1 MSGHSKWAN
10 IKNQKAATDAKR
22 GKSFSKLISLIT
34 AAAKSGP
41 DLESN
46 PKLRMLVDKAKG
58 ANMPQDNIER
68 AIKRG
73 SGIGSEG
80 IEMDETIYEAYGPGG
95 SAVLIKT
102 ITDNKNRALGSVKQT
117 LNKYNAKLASPG
129 SVLYLFKEKGY
140 LVVSLNLWNDNLELK
155 AIENGTDD
163 IVKDDENVILYTA
176 PDKLSNLISAIQNDI
191 PIIES
196 NIAYVADT
204 KIDMDSENDYKAFTD
219 FIEALEDNDDVAE
232 VFHNVLV

>member
-34 AAAKSGP
+34 AAAKGGP

-46 PKLRMLVDKAKG
+46 PKLRMFVDKAKA

-73 SGIGSEG
+73 SGTGGEG

-102 ITDNKNRALGSVKQT
+102 ITDNKNRALGSVKQL
-117 LNKYNAKLASPG
+117 LNKHNAKLASPG

-140 LVVSLNLWNDNLELK
+140 AVIDGNAWNDSLEMK
-155 AIENGTDD
+155 AIEAGADD
-163 IVKDDENVILYTA
+163 FKKEDDSVTVYAT
-176 PDKLSNLISAIQNDI
+176 PDKLNSLIAILKSET
-191 PIIES
+191 PIIEHS
-196 NIAYVADT
+196 IAYVANDT
-204 KIDMDSENDYKAFTD
+204 IDMESQDDYNAFLS
-219 FIEALEDNDDVAE
+219 FIEDFEDNDDVAE
-232 VFHNVLV
+232 VFHNVLS

>member
-10 IKNQKAATDAKR
+10 IKNQKAAADAKR

-34 AAAKSGP
+34 AAAKGGP

-46 PKLRMLVDKAKG
+46 PKLRMFVDKAKA

-73 SGIGSEG
+73 SGTGGEG

-102 ITDNKNRALGSVKQT
+102 ITDNKNRALGSVKQL
-117 LNKYNAKLASPG
+117 LNKHNAKLASPG

-140 LVVSLNLWNDNLELK
+140 AVIDGNAWNDSLEMK
-155 AIENGTDD
+155 AIEAGADD
-163 IVKDDENVILYTA
+163 FKKEDDSVTVYAT
-176 PDKLSNLISAIQNDI
+176 PDKLNSLIAILKSET
-191 PIIES
+191 PIIEHS
-196 NIAYVADT
+196 IAYVANDH
-204 KIDMDSENDYKAFTD
+204 IDMESQDDYNAFLSFVED
-219 FIEALEDNDDVAE
+219 FEDNDDVAE
-232 VFHNVLV
+232 VFHNVL

>member
-22 GKSFSKLISLIT
+22 GKSFSKLIALIT
-34 AAAKSGP
+34 AAAKGGP

-46 PKLRMLVDKAKG
+46 PKLRMLVDKAKA

-73 SGIGSEG
+73 SGTGG
-80 IEMDETIYEAYGPGG
+80 DGVEMDETIYEAYGPGG

-102 ITDNKNRALGSVKQT
+102 ITDNKNRALGSVKQL
-117 LNKYNAKLASPG
+117 LNKHSAKLASPG

-140 LVVSLNLWNDNLELK
+140 AVIDSKAWNDNFEMK
-155 AIENGTDD
+155 AIEAGADDFKKDEESVTIYTD
-163 IVKDDENVILYTA
+163 
-176 PDKLSNLISAIQNDI
+176 PDKLATLIAALKSET
-191 PIIES
+191 PIIET
-196 NIAYVADT
+196 NIAYVAINS
-204 KIDMDSENDYKAFTD
+204 IDMESQDDYNAFLSFVEDFEDS
-219 FIEALEDNDDVAE
+219 DDVAE
-232 VFHNVLV
+232 VFHNVLS

>member
-34 AAAKSGP
+34 AAAKGGP

-46 PKLRMLVDKAKG
+46 PKLRMLVDKAKA

-73 SGIGSEG
+73 SGTGDDG
-80 IEMDETIYEAYGPGG
+80 IQMDETVYEAYGPGG

-102 ITDNKNRALGSVKQT
+102 ITDNKNRALGSVKQM

-140 LVVSLNLWNDNLELK
+140 AVVSLSLWNDDLELK
-155 AIENGTDD
+155 AIENGADD
-163 IVKDDENVILYTA
+163 VIKDDESVTLYTT
-176 PDKLSNLISAIQNDI
+176 PDKLSHLISTIKNDI

-204 KIDMDSENDYKAFTD
+204 KIDMDSESDYKAFTD
-219 FIEALEDNDDVAE
+219 FVEALEDNDDIAE

>member
-34 AAAKSGP
+34 AAAKGGP

-46 PKLRMLVDKAKG
+46 PKLRMLVDKAKA

-73 SGIGSEG
+73 SGAGSEG
-80 IEMDETIYEAYGPGG
+80 VEMDETVYEAYGPGG

-102 ITDNKNRALGSVKQT
+102 ITDNKNRALGSVKQM

-140 LVVSLNLWNDNLELK
+140 AVVSLSLWNDDLELK
-155 AIENGTDD
+155 AIENGADD
-163 IVKDDENVILYTA
+163 IIKDEESVTLYTA
-176 PDKLSNLISAIQNDI
+176 PEKLSNLISTIKNDI

-204 KIDMDSENDYKAFTD
+204 KIDMDSESDYKSFTD
-219 FIEALEDNDDVAE
+219 FIEALEDNDDIAE
-232 VFHNVLV
+232 VFHNVLI

>member
-34 AAAKSGP
+34 AAAKGGP

-46 PKLRMLVDKAKG
+46 PKLRMFVDKAKA

-73 SGIGSEG
+73 SGTGGEG

-102 ITDNKNRALGSVKQT
+102 ITDNKNRALGSVKQL
-117 LNKYNAKLASPG
+117 LNKHNAKLASPG

-140 LVVSLNLWNDNLELK
+140 AVIDGNAWNDSLEMK
-155 AIENGTDD
+155 AIEAGADD
-163 IVKDDENVILYTA
+163 FKKEDDSVTVYAT
-176 PDKLSNLISAIQNDI
+176 PDKLNSLIAILKSET
-191 PIIES
+191 PIIEHS
-196 NIAYVADT
+196 IAYVANDH
-204 KIDMDSENDYKAFTD
+204 IDMESQDDYNAFLS
-219 FIEALEDNDDVAE
+219 FIEDFEDNDDVAE
-232 VFHNVLV
+232 VFHNVL

>member
-22 GKSFSKLISLIT
+22 GKSFSKLIALIT
-34 AAAKSGP
+34 AAAKGGP

-46 PKLRMLVDKAKG
+46 PKLRMLVDKAKA

-73 SGIGSEG
+73 SGTGSDG
-80 IEMDETIYEAYGPGG
+80 VEMDETIYEAYGPGG

-102 ITDNKNRALGSVKQT
+102 ITDNKNRALGSVKQL
-117 LNKYNAKLASPG
+117 LNKHSAKLASLG

-140 LVVSLNLWNDNLELK
+140 AIIDSKAWNDNFEMK
-155 AIENGTDD
+155 AIEAGADDFKKDEESVTIYTD
-163 IVKDDENVILYTA
+163 
-176 PDKLSNLISAIQNDI
+176 PDKLTTLVAALKSET
-191 PIIES
+191 PIIET
-196 NIAYVADT
+196 NIAYVAINS
-204 KIDMDSENDYKAFTD
+204 IDMESQDDYNAFLSFVEDFEDS
-219 FIEALEDNDDVAE
+219 DDVAE
-232 VFHNVLV
+232 VFHNVL

>member
-10 IKNQKAATDAKR
+10 IKNQKAVTDAKR

-34 AAAKSGP
+34 AAAKGGP

-46 PKLRMLVDKAKG
+46 PKLRMFVDKAKA

-73 SGIGSEG
+73 SGTGGEG

-102 ITDNKNRALGSVKQT
+102 ITDNKNRALGSVKQL
-117 LNKYNAKLASPG
+117 LNKHNAKLASPG

-140 LVVSLNLWNDNLELK
+140 AVIDDNAWNDSLEMK
-155 AIENGTDD
+155 AIEAGADD
-163 IVKDDENVILYTA
+163 FKKEDDSVTVYAT
-176 PDKLSNLISAIQNDI
+176 PDKLNSLIAILKSET
-191 PIIES
+191 PIIEHS
-196 NIAYVADT
+196 IAYVANNT
-204 KIDMDSENDYKAFTD
+204 IDMESQDDYNAFLSFVED
-219 FIEALEDNDDVAE
+219 FEDNDDVAE
-232 VFHNVLV
+232 VFHNVL

>member
-34 AAAKSGP
+34 AAAKGGP

-73 SGIGSEG
+73 SGTGEDG
-80 IEMDETIYEAYGPGG
+80 VQMDETIYEAYGPGS

-102 ITDNKNRALGSVKQT
+102 ITDNKNRALGSVKQL

-140 LVVSLNLWNDNLELK
+140 ATVDLNAWNDNIELK
-155 AIENGTDD
+155 AIENGADD
-163 IVKDDENVILYTA
+163 IKKDDESVTFYTS
-176 PDKLSNLISAIQNDI
+176 PDKLSALIGSLKSDLD
-191 PIIES
+191 IIES
-196 NIAYVADT
+196 NIAFVADT
-204 KIDMDSENDYKAFTD
+204 KIDMEAESDYTAFMN
-219 FIEALEDNDDVAE
+219 FIEALEDNDDIAE